1 MENIRKNQVETLEI
15 RNAVTEMENTYDG
28 LISRLDMTGLSLSE
42 LGDKSGETFQTEM
55 QREKRT
61 NKREQKNYN
70 CRIITKVVTY
80 MSWEYKGEG
89 KEKKCLK

>member
-1 MENIRKNQVETLEI
+1 
-15 RNAVTEMENTYDG
+15 
-28 LISRLDMTGLSLSE
+28 
-42 LGDKSGETFQTEM
+42 M

-80 MSWEYKGEG
+80 MSWEYKGEEG